1 MAYHATPTL
10 SFRLPLPSFAVVETD
25 DIGHATGVIRSGG
38 CAHVSTRELTVVCA
52 HPSRAAIT
60 PELLTRG
67 RRPTLSLSATRTSRT
82 MSSIFLSVSI
92 MS

>member
-1 MAYHATPTL
+1 MAHHATPTL

-38 CAHVSTRELTVVCA
+38 CVHVSTRELAAQVLTA
-52 HPSRAAIT
+52 LGPGGNHPGTADPRAQANIW
-60 PELLTRG
+60 P
-67 RRPTLSLSATRTSRT
+67 ATRTPRT

-92 MS
+92 MT